1 MKQQIEVLKPSII
14 LLIDNGIFPSY
25 ESLMSKYCKSTVFQT
40 EKYLRVFHPLPVLTC
55 GDNLGFPDRPVQS

>member
-1 MKQQIEVLKPSII
+1 MKQQIEVLKPSIT
-14 LLIDNGIFPSY
+14 LLIITEFFRQNDSK
-25 ESLMSKYCKSTVFQT
+25 MSKYCKSTVFQT